1 MTALLELFATLPDT
15 RQKGK
20 IRHSLAEMLVVA
32 VAAIL
37 CGADNCTE
45 IQAWGEARLDWL
57 RRYLPLK
64 NGIASH
70 DTYSTVLATLDGD
83 VFSSC
88 FMQWAAQL
96 LPAFAHPDLIAIDG
110 KSSKRSKSKG
120 QQPLHTV
127 SAFAVQTRISLGQQ
141 TVDSKSNEKTAIP
154 ELLQALF
161 LQGSLVS
168 IDAMGT
174 HANIARQIRD
184 KGADY
189 LLAVKGNQKHLAQA
203 IKNHFIAGKAATS
216 SHRSVEKD
224 RGRIVE
230 RRCHVYT
237 ALDILPKVEQWPD
250 LACFAVIESERH
262 EGEKI
267 TQERRCY
274 ISSRKMDAR
283 EMLDKVRGHW
293 GIENT
298 LHWQLDVSFG
308 DDQMRLRTEHAGRNM
323 HVLKQLSLN
332 LLRIDPQGRKGS
344 VKTRRILAAGDD
356 AYRAALMGL

>member
-1 MTALLELFATLPDT
+1 MISLLELFATLPDT

-20 IRHSLAEMLVVA
+20 VRHNLAEMLVVA

-57 RRYLPLK
+57 RRYLTLEH
-64 NGIASH
+64 GIASH
-70 DTYSTVLATLDGD
+70 DTYSTVLASLDNDAFASG
-83 VFSSC
+83 FAR
-88 FMQWAAQL
+88 WAAQL

-110 KSSKRSKSKG
+110 KSSRRSKSKT
-120 QQPLHTV
+120 QSPLHTV
-127 SAFAVQTRISLGQQ
+127 SAFAVQARISLGQQ
-141 TVDSKSNEKTAIP
+141 RVDSKSNEKTAIP
-154 ELLQALF
+154 ELLQTLF
-161 LQGSLVS
+161 IQGSLVS

-174 HANIARQIRD
+174 HAGIARQIRD
-184 KGADY
+184 RAADY
-189 LLAVKGNQKHLAQA
+189 LLAVKDNQKHLAQA
-203 IKNHFIAGKAATS
+203 IKNHHIAGKTAASRHQTI
-216 SHRSVEKD
+216 EKD

-237 ALDILPKVEQWPD
+237 ALDNLPKAEQWPE

-262 EGEKI
+262 ESGKV
-267 TQERRCY
+267 TTERRCY
-274 ISSRKMDAR
+274 ISSRQMDAR
-283 EMLDKVRGHW
+283 DMLDSVRSHW
-293 GIENT
+293 GIENS

-308 DDQMRLRTEHAGRNM
+308 DDQMRLRTAHAGRNM